1 MVASLRVLAVLA
13 VVISAAALVGG
24 DAAVA
29 QPARVVTLFAGCNN
43 VALTF
48 PSGTSTSD
56 VVAQVTPP
64 AAAQALWRLDTSTG
78 SFSAYAPAA
87 PEASDLMTVGFLDAV
102 FVCVDQQAS
111 LTMPGISEPAAGALP
126 PPSAA
131 PAPTQVPPP
140 VQTGPGLSKDNP
152 IPRGQS
158 LLVPEGWQITVV
170 NFIPDATQVVLDE
183 NPSNQPPD
191 AGFKYVI
198 VRVSATNVSAGDP
211 ASFDGPIVLSLVGS
225 RNVVYDT
232 FTRSCGIIPQEIGF
246 DIPSEVFTGGVVE
259 GNECFQVGADETGFV
274 VFTRFVASGEANARY
289 FAVQ

>member
-1 MVASLRVLAVLA
+1 MRSLRILAVLA
-13 VVISAAALVGG
+13 VVVGAAALVGG

-29 QPARVVTLFAGCNN
+29 QEARVVTLFAGCNN

-56 VVAQVTPP
+56 VVGQVTPSG
-64 AAAQALWRLDTSTG
+64 AAQALWRLDASTG
-78 SFSAYAPAA
+78 SFAAYSPAA
-87 PEASDLMTVGFLDAV
+87 PQASDLMTVDFLDAL

-111 LTMPGISEPAAGALP
+111 LTMPGISEPAGGSLP

-131 PAPTQVPPP
+131 PSPTQVPPP
-140 VQTGPGLSKDNP
+140 AQTGPGLSKDNP

-158 LLVPEGWQITVV
+158 LLVPEGWQVTVV
-170 NFIPDATQVVLDE
+170 DFNPDATQVVLNE
-183 NPSNQPPD
+183 NPSNIPPD
-191 AGFKYVI
+191 VGFKYVI

-211 ASFDGPIVLSLVGS
+211 ASFDGPVILNLVGS

-232 FTRSCGIIPQEIGF
+232 FTRSCGIIPEEIGF
-246 DIPSEVFTGGVVE
+246 DIPAEVFTGGVVE

-274 VFTRFVASGEANARY
+274 VFTRFVESDASNARY